1 MTASELPTV
10 VIPPKFIPELK
21 KLSDTVLGFQE
32 ATDEAINN
40 QYLDIPTDTTM
51 LAHTVKVSLTP
62 ALAIAAEVTHAID
75 TELPPCKDW
84 TEVPVNNKLFRIVAM
99 ASGRV
104 FVGPE
109 LCRDEAY
116 LDTAINYTVDMVNAV
131 LGVMGL
137 PAWRRRFSSRR
148 LPEVKK
154 LFQRFKEAEDFLGP
168 VVTARRDA
176 MAKADYEKP
185 DDMLQWLIDAQDKC
199 KNGSRNDAELAI
211 WQLGASFTA
220 IHTTTATATN
230 ALYTLASMQDI
241 IPVLREEIQ
250 EALAGS
256 GNEFTNAA
264 LQNMVKLESFLTESM
279 RTYPMS
285 AGMTFPLDFWNT
297 TPLTQ
302 LLANAQRKV
311 LQPFTLSNGQT
322 IPSGVLIELPSAA
335 VNMDDNLYPSS
346 SQFDAFR
353 FSKLRQNKV
362 KATEDGTEVGHLF
375 SSVGQTSLNFGFG
388 RHVCPGR
395 FFASVEIKM
404 IVAIILLNFDIL
416 LAEGE
421 TERYKNIEIGVQA
434 TGLLGSEIA
443 SALQKAGFIVTAI
456 RRAESTA
463 IVPVGMESIQIDI
476 NDTDALT
483 SAFQGQDAVIS
494 AAPDPISFSSQKHW
508 IDAAIAAGVKRIF
521 PSEYSTNLDSP
532 LAETL
537 PVVTE
542 KVRTRRY
549 LVEQISN
556 TAGKSSWTSINN
568 GPFFELVLGFGGLGP
583 DFRTKTAKWHNGGAN
598 LVGTTRLP
606 DIAETVCKILKD
618 DNGLYGEAENKSVY
632 IHSAVVTE
640 KQLTEMAEKVTGQK
654 FHVEERD
661 VEQVYQEA
669 KERLQEGDK
678 SGMMLFYLQMMYG
691 KGYGGSESFQEMSWN
706 EKVGLKRLT
715 EQEIED
721 IVRGVAEKSGLSQ

>member
-1 MTASELPTV
+1 MNVTVEDTSLLPTLVARWPLVFTALIALIPVIAAKWGFKKDRLGHIPSVGAGRTKEQRRQEFMAPGGARRLYREGYEKFKGRAFQIMTASELPTV

-62 ALAIAAEVTHAID
+62 ALARLSPAIAAEVTHAID

-84 TEVPVNNKLFRIVAM
+84 TEVPINNKLFRIVAM

-109 LCRDEAY
+109 LCRNEAY

-185 DDMLQWLIDAQDKC
+185 DDMLQWLIDAQDKS

-241 IPVLREEIQ
+241 IPVLREEIR
-250 EALAGS
+250 EALVGS

-285 AGMTFPLDFWNT
+285 A
-297 TPLTQ
+297 
-302 LLANAQRKV
+302 ANAQRKV

-421 TERYKNIEIGVQA
+421 TERYKNIEIG
-434 TGLLGSEIA
+434 
-443 SALQKAGFIVTAI
+443 
-456 RRAESTA
+456 
-463 IVPVGMESIQIDI
+463 IQ
-476 NDTDALT
+476 
-483 SAFQGQDAVIS
+483 SM
-494 AAPDPISFSSQKHW
+494 PDP
-508 IDAAIAAGVKRIF
+508 A
-521 PSEYSTNLDSP
+521 
-532 LAETL
+532 
-537 PVVTE
+537 
-542 KVRTRRY
+542 
-549 LVEQISN
+549 
-556 TAGKSSWTSINN
+556 
-568 GPFFELVLGFGGLGP
+568 
-583 DFRTKTAKWHNGGAN
+583 KTI
-598 LVGTTRLP
+598 R
-606 DIAETVCKILKD
+606 
-618 DNGLYGEAENKSVY
+618 
-632 IHSAVVTE
+632 
-640 KQLTEMAEKVTGQK
+640 
-654 FHVEERD
+654 
-661 VEQVYQEA
+661 
-669 KERLQEGDK
+669 
-678 SGMMLFYLQMMYG
+678 
-691 KGYGGSESFQEMSWN
+691 
-706 EKVGLKRLT
+706 LKR
-715 EQEIED
+715 
-721 IVRGVAEKSGLSQ
+721 RS

>member
-1 MTASELPTV
+1 MNVTVEDNSLLPTLVARWPLVFTALITLIPVIAAKWGFKKDRLGHIPSVGAGRTKEQRRQEFMASGGARRLYREGYEKFKGRAFQIMTASELPTV

-62 ALAIAAEVTHAID
+62 ALARLSTAIAAEVTHAID

-84 TEVPVNNKLFRIVAM
+84 TEVPINNKLFRIVAM
-99 ASGRV
+99 ASERV

-109 LCRDEAY
+109 LCRNEAY

-131 LGVMGL
+131 LGVMSL

-154 LFQRFKEAEDFLGP
+154 LFQRFEEAEDFLGP

-176 MAKADYEKP
+176 MSNADYEKP
-185 DDMLQWLIDAQDKC
+185 DDMLQWLIDAQDKS

-230 ALYTLASMQDI
+230 ALYTLASMQDV
-241 IPVLREEIQ
+241 IPVLRDEIQ

-256 GNEFTNAA
+256 GNKFTNAA

-285 AGMTFPLDFWNT
+285 A
-297 TPLTQ
+297 
-302 LLANAQRKV
+302 ANAQRKV
-311 LQPFTLSNGQT
+311 LQSFTLSNGQT

-404 IVAIILLNFDIL
+404 IVAIMLLNFDIM

-421 TERYKNIEIGVQA
+421 IERCKNIEIGVQ
-434 TGLLGSEIA
+434 S
-443 SALQKAGFIVTAI
+443 
-456 RRAESTA
+456 
-463 IVPVGMESIQIDI
+463 M
-476 NDTDALT
+476 
-483 SAFQGQDAVIS
+483 
-494 AAPDPISFSSQKHW
+494 PDPSKTI
-508 IDAAIAAGVKRIF
+508 R
-521 PSEYSTNLDSP
+521 L
-532 LAETL
+532 
-537 PVVTE
+537 
-542 KVRTRRY
+542 RRR
-549 LVEQISN
+549 S
-556 TAGKSSWTSINN
+556 
-568 GPFFELVLGFGGLGP
+568 
-583 DFRTKTAKWHNGGAN
+583 
-598 LVGTTRLP
+598 
-606 DIAETVCKILKD
+606 
-618 DNGLYGEAENKSVY
+618 
-632 IHSAVVTE
+632 
-640 KQLTEMAEKVTGQK
+640 
-654 FHVEERD
+654 
-661 VEQVYQEA
+661 
-669 KERLQEGDK
+669 
-678 SGMMLFYLQMMYG
+678 
-691 KGYGGSESFQEMSWN
+691 
-706 EKVGLKRLT
+706 
-715 EQEIED
+715 
-721 IVRGVAEKSGLSQ
+721 

>member
-1 MTASELPTV
+1 MNVTVEDTSLLPTLVARWPLVFTALITLIPVIAAKWGFKKDRLGHIPSVGAGRTKEQRRQEFMAPGGARRLYREGYEKFKGRAFQIMTASELPTV

-32 ATDEAINN
+32 ATDMAINN

-62 ALAIAAEVTHAID
+62 A
-75 TELPPCKDW
+75 
-84 TEVPVNNKLFRIVAM
+84 
-99 ASGRV
+99 
-104 FVGPE
+104 
-109 LCRDEAY
+109 
-116 LDTAINYTVDMVNAV
+116 
-131 LGVMGL
+131 
-137 PAWRRRFSSRR
+137 
-148 LPEVKK
+148 
-154 LFQRFKEAEDFLGP
+154 LGP

-185 DDMLQWLIDAQDKC
+185 DDMLQWLIDAQDKS

-250 EALAGS
+250 EALVGS
-256 GNEFTNAA
+256 GNEFNNAA

-285 AGMTFPLDFWNT
+285 A
-297 TPLTQ
+297 
-302 LLANAQRKV
+302 ANAQRKV
-311 LQPFTLSNGQT
+311 LRPFTLSNGQT
-322 IPSGVLIELPSAA
+322 IPAGVLIEIPSAA

-346 SQFDAFR
+346 IQFDAFR
-353 FSKLRQNKV
+353 FSKLRQSKV

-463 IVPVGMESIQIDI
+463 PVPVGMESIQIDI

-549 LVEQISN
+549 LVEQIAK

-606 DIAETVCKILKD
+606 DIAETVCKIFKD

-654 FHVEERD
+654 FDVEERD
-661 VEQVYQEA
+661 VDQVYQEA
-669 KERLQEGDK
+669 NERLQKGDK

-691 KGYGGSESFQEMSWN
+691 KG
-706 EKVGLKRLT
+706 LT

-721 IVRGVAEKSGLSQ
+721 IVRGVAEKSGPSQ

>member
-1 MTASELPTV
+1 MNVTVEDTSLLPTLVARWPLVFTALVTLIPVIAAKWGFKKDRLGHIPSVGAGRTKEQRRQEFMAPGGARRLYREGYEKFKGRAFQIMTASELPTV

-21 KLSDTVLGFQE
+21 KLSDSVLGFQE

-40 QYLDIPTDTTM
+40 QYLDIPTDTMM

-62 ALAIAAEVTHAID
+62 ALARLSTAIADEVTHAID
-75 TELPPCKDW
+75 TELPSCKDW
-84 TEVPVNNKLFRIVAM
+84 TEVPINNKLFRIVAM

-109 LCRDEAY
+109 LCRNEAY

-176 MAKADYEKP
+176 MANADYEKP
-185 DDMLQWLIDAQDKC
+185 DDMLQWLIDAQDKS

-241 IPVLREEIQ
+241 IPVLREEIR

-256 GNEFTNAA
+256 GNEFTNSA
-264 LQNMVKLESFLTESM
+264 LQNMVRLESFLTESM

-285 AGMTFPLDFWNT
+285 A
-297 TPLTQ
+297 
-302 LLANAQRKV
+302 ANAQRKV

-335 VNMDDNLYPSS
+335 VNMDDKLYPSS

-353 FSKLRQNKV
+353 FSKLRKNKV
-362 KATEDGTEVGHLF
+362 KAKEDDTEVGHLF

-404 IVAIILLNFDIL
+404 IVAIILLNFDIM

-421 TERYKNIEIGVQA
+421 TERYKNIEIGVQNHVMLTA
-434 TGLLGSEIA
+434 LDFGFLL
-443 SALQKAGFIVTAI
+443 
-456 RRAESTA
+456 
-463 IVPVGMESIQIDI
+463 
-476 NDTDALT
+476 
-483 SAFQGQDAVIS
+483 
-494 AAPDPISFSSQKHW
+494 
-508 IDAAIAAGVKRIF
+508 VKQQ
-521 PSEYSTNLDSP
+521 
-532 LAETL
+532 
-537 PVVTE
+537 
-542 KVRTRRY
+542 VRTCAALLR
-549 LVEQISN
+549 
-556 TAGKSSWTSINN
+556 AN
-568 GPFFELVLGFGGLGP
+568 GNGTLG
-583 DFRTKTAKWHNGGAN
+583 T
-598 LVGTTRLP
+598 
-606 DIAETVCKILKD
+606 
-618 DNGLYGEAENKSVY
+618 
-632 IHSAVVTE
+632 
-640 KQLTEMAEKVTGQK
+640 
-654 FHVEERD
+654 
-661 VEQVYQEA
+661 
-669 KERLQEGDK
+669 
-678 SGMMLFYLQMMYG
+678 
-691 KGYGGSESFQEMSWN
+691 
-706 EKVGLKRLT
+706 
-715 EQEIED
+715 
-721 IVRGVAEKSGLSQ
+721 

>member
-40 QYLDIPTDTTM
+40 QYLDIPTDKTM
-51 LAHTVKVSLTP
+51 LAHTNEARLST
-62 ALAIAAEVTHAID
+62 AIAAEVTHAID
-75 TELPPCKDW
+75 TELPPCKEW
-84 TEVPVNNKLFRIVAM
+84 TEVPINNKLFRIVAM

-137 PAWRRRFSSRR
+137 STWRRRFSSRR

-168 VVTARRDA
+168 VVTARRGA

-185 DDMLQWLIDAQDKC
+185 DDMLQWLIDAQDKS

-241 IPVLREEIQ
+241 IPVLRDEIQ
-250 EALAGS
+250 EALSRS

-264 LQNMVKLESFLTESM
+264 PQNMVKLESFLTESM

-285 AGMTFPLDFWNT
+285 A
-297 TPLTQ
+297 
-302 LLANAQRKV
+302 ANAQRKV

-322 IPSGVLIELPSAA
+322 IPAGVLIELPSAA
-335 VNMDDNLYPSS
+335 VNMDDNLYRSS

-353 FSKLRQNKV
+353 FSELWQNKV

-375 SSVGQTSLNFGFG
+375 SSVGQTSLKFGFG

-421 TERYKNIEIGVQA
+421 TERYKNIEIGVQ
-434 TGLLGSEIA
+434 S
-443 SALQKAGFIVTAI
+443 
-456 RRAESTA
+456 
-463 IVPVGMESIQIDI
+463 M
-476 NDTDALT
+476 
-483 SAFQGQDAVIS
+483 
-494 AAPDPISFSSQKHW
+494 PDP
-508 IDAAIAAGVKRIF
+508 A
-521 PSEYSTNLDSP
+521 
-532 LAETL
+532 
-537 PVVTE
+537 
-542 KVRTRRY
+542 
-549 LVEQISN
+549 
-556 TAGKSSWTSINN
+556 
-568 GPFFELVLGFGGLGP
+568 
-583 DFRTKTAKWHNGGAN
+583 KTI
-598 LVGTTRLP
+598 R
-606 DIAETVCKILKD
+606 
-618 DNGLYGEAENKSVY
+618 
-632 IHSAVVTE
+632 
-640 KQLTEMAEKVTGQK
+640 
-654 FHVEERD
+654 
-661 VEQVYQEA
+661 
-669 KERLQEGDK
+669 
-678 SGMMLFYLQMMYG
+678 
-691 KGYGGSESFQEMSWN
+691 
-706 EKVGLKRLT
+706 LKR
-715 EQEIED
+715 
-721 IVRGVAEKSGLSQ
+721 RS

>member
-1 MTASELPTV
+1 MNVTVEDTSLLPTLMARWPLVFTALITLIPVIAAKWGFKKDRLGHIPSVGAGRTKEQRRQEFMAPGGARRLYREGYEKFRGRAFQIMTASELPTV

-32 ATDEAINN
+32 ATNE
-40 QYLDIPTDTTM
+40 
-51 LAHTVKVSLTP
+51 
-62 ALAIAAEVTHAID
+62 
-75 TELPPCKDW
+75 DW
-84 TEVPVNNKLFRIVAM
+84 TEVPINNKLFRIVAM
-99 ASGRV
+99 GSGRV

-109 LCRDEAY
+109 LCRNEAY

-168 VVTARRDA
+168 AVTARRDA

-185 DDMLQWLIDAQDKC
+185 DDMLQWLIDAQDKS
-199 KNGSRNDAELAI
+199 KHGSRNDAELAI

-285 AGMTFPLDFWNT
+285 AGMTFPLDFWNA

-375 SSVGQTSLNFGFG
+375 SSVGQKSLNFGFG

-404 IVAIILLNFDIL
+404 IVAIILLNFDIM

-421 TERYKNIEIGVQA
+421 TERYKNIEIGVQ
-434 TGLLGSEIA
+434 S
-443 SALQKAGFIVTAI
+443 
-456 RRAESTA
+456 
-463 IVPVGMESIQIDI
+463 M
-476 NDTDALT
+476 
-483 SAFQGQDAVIS
+483 
-494 AAPDPISFSSQKHW
+494 PDP
-508 IDAAIAAGVKRIF
+508 A
-521 PSEYSTNLDSP
+521 
-532 LAETL
+532 
-537 PVVTE
+537 
-542 KVRTRRY
+542 
-549 LVEQISN
+549 
-556 TAGKSSWTSINN
+556 
-568 GPFFELVLGFGGLGP
+568 
-583 DFRTKTAKWHNGGAN
+583 KTI
-598 LVGTTRLP
+598 R
-606 DIAETVCKILKD
+606 
-618 DNGLYGEAENKSVY
+618 
-632 IHSAVVTE
+632 
-640 KQLTEMAEKVTGQK
+640 
-654 FHVEERD
+654 
-661 VEQVYQEA
+661 
-669 KERLQEGDK
+669 
-678 SGMMLFYLQMMYG
+678 
-691 KGYGGSESFQEMSWN
+691 
-706 EKVGLKRLT
+706 LKRRL
-715 EQEIED
+715 
-721 IVRGVAEKSGLSQ
+721 

>member
-75 TELPPCKDW
+75 AELPPCKDW
-84 TEVPVNNKLFRIVAM
+84 TEVPINNKLFRIVAM

-109 LCRDEAY
+109 LCRNEAY

-185 DDMLQWLIDAQDKC
+185 DDMLQWLIDAQDKS

-250 EALAGS
+250 EALVGS
-256 GNEFTNAA
+256 GNEFNNAA

-285 AGMTFPLDFWNT
+285 A
-297 TPLTQ
+297 
-302 LLANAQRKV
+302 ANAQRKV

-322 IPSGVLIELPSAA
+322 IPAGVLIELPSAA

-404 IVAIILLNFDIL
+404 IVAIILLNFDVL

-421 TERYKNIEIGVQA
+421 TERYKNVEIGVQA

-463 IVPVGMESIQIDI
+463 PVPVGMESIQLDI

-542 KVRTRRY
+542 KVSTRRY

-556 TAGKSSWTSINN
+556 TAGKSSWTSVNN

-654 FHVEERD
+654 FLVEERD

-669 KERLQEGDK
+669 KERLQKGDK

-706 EKVGLKRLT
+706 EKVGLKTLT
-715 EQEIED
+715 EREVED
-721 IVRGVAEKSGLSQ
+721 IVRGVAEKSGPSQ

>member
-1 MTASELPTV
+1 MNVTVEDTSLLPTLVARWPLVFSALITLIPVIAAKWSFKKDRLGHIPSVGAGRTKEQRRQEFMAPGGARRLYREGYEKFKDRAFQIMTASGMLYLFCLSMTTNISLNQAKQTIIELPTV

-40 QYLDIPTDTTM
+40 HYLDIPTDTTM

-62 ALAIAAEVTHAID
+62 ALARLSTAIAAEVIHAID
-75 TELPPCKDW
+75 RELPPCKDW
-84 TEVPVNNKLFRIVAM
+84 TEVLINNKLFRIVAM

-176 MAKADYEKP
+176 MAKADCEKP
-185 DDMLQWLIDAQDKC
+185 DDMLQWLIDAQDKS

-250 EALAGS
+250 EALVGS

-285 AGMTFPLDFWNT
+285 A
-297 TPLTQ
+297 
-302 LLANAQRKV
+302 ANAQRKV

-322 IPSGVLIELPSAA
+322 IPAGVLIELPSAA

-362 KATEDGTEVGHLF
+362 KATEDGADVGHLF

-404 IVAIILLNFDIL
+404 IVAIILLNFDII

-421 TERYKNIEIGVQA
+421 TERYKNIEIGVQ
-434 TGLLGSEIA
+434 S
-443 SALQKAGFIVTAI
+443 
-456 RRAESTA
+456 
-463 IVPVGMESIQIDI
+463 M
-476 NDTDALT
+476 
-483 SAFQGQDAVIS
+483 
-494 AAPDPISFSSQKHW
+494 PDPAKTI
-508 IDAAIAAGVKRIF
+508 R
-521 PSEYSTNLDSP
+521 L
-532 LAETL
+532 
-537 PVVTE
+537 
-542 KVRTRRY
+542 RRR
-549 LVEQISN
+549 S
-556 TAGKSSWTSINN
+556 
-568 GPFFELVLGFGGLGP
+568 
-583 DFRTKTAKWHNGGAN
+583 
-598 LVGTTRLP
+598 
-606 DIAETVCKILKD
+606 
-618 DNGLYGEAENKSVY
+618 
-632 IHSAVVTE
+632 
-640 KQLTEMAEKVTGQK
+640 
-654 FHVEERD
+654 
-661 VEQVYQEA
+661 
-669 KERLQEGDK
+669 
-678 SGMMLFYLQMMYG
+678 
-691 KGYGGSESFQEMSWN
+691 
-706 EKVGLKRLT
+706 
-715 EQEIED
+715 
-721 IVRGVAEKSGLSQ
+721 

>member
-1 MTASELPTV
+1 MNVTVEDTSLLPTLVARWPLVFTALITLIPVIAAKWGFKKDRLGHIPSVGAGRTKEQRRQEFMAPGGARRLYREGYEKFKGRAFQIMTASGRLYLFCLSMMTDVSLNQAKQTITELPTV

-62 ALAIAAEVTHAID
+62 ALARLSPAIAAEVTHAID

-84 TEVPVNNKLFRIVAM
+84 TEVPINNKLFRIVAM

-109 LCRDEAY
+109 LCRNEAY

-176 MAKADYEKP
+176 MAKTDYEKP
-185 DDMLQWLIDAQDKC
+185 DDMLQWLIDAQDKS

-230 ALYTLASMQDI
+230 ALCTLASMQDI

-285 AGMTFPLDFWNT
+285 A
-297 TPLTQ
+297 
-302 LLANAQRKV
+302 ANAQRKV

-353 FSKLRQNKV
+353 FSKLRQNKI
-362 KATEDGTEVGHLF
+362 KTTEDGTEVGHLF

-421 TERYKNIEIGVQA
+421 TERYKNIEIGVQ
-434 TGLLGSEIA
+434 S
-443 SALQKAGFIVTAI
+443 
-456 RRAESTA
+456 
-463 IVPVGMESIQIDI
+463 M
-476 NDTDALT
+476 
-483 SAFQGQDAVIS
+483 
-494 AAPDPISFSSQKHW
+494 PDP
-508 IDAAIAAGVKRIF
+508 A
-521 PSEYSTNLDSP
+521 
-532 LAETL
+532 
-537 PVVTE
+537 
-542 KVRTRRY
+542 
-549 LVEQISN
+549 
-556 TAGKSSWTSINN
+556 
-568 GPFFELVLGFGGLGP
+568 
-583 DFRTKTAKWHNGGAN
+583 KTI
-598 LVGTTRLP
+598 R
-606 DIAETVCKILKD
+606 
-618 DNGLYGEAENKSVY
+618 
-632 IHSAVVTE
+632 
-640 KQLTEMAEKVTGQK
+640 
-654 FHVEERD
+654 
-661 VEQVYQEA
+661 
-669 KERLQEGDK
+669 
-678 SGMMLFYLQMMYG
+678 
-691 KGYGGSESFQEMSWN
+691 
-706 EKVGLKRLT
+706 LKR
-715 EQEIED
+715 
-721 IVRGVAEKSGLSQ
+721 RS